1 MAEWCTIESDPGVF
15 TELIKQIGVKGAEVE
30 EIYSIDNLEDC
41 KPVYGLIFLFKWMS
55 GPQKECMEFYDPD
68 LFFANQVITNA
79 CATQAILSIL
89 LNSKLDIGPELRNL
103 REFAMPLDSQT
114 KGLTIGNSEVI
125 RNAHNSFARQEPFE
139 LVKVKAT
146 EDDDVFHFV
155 SYIPFNGH
163 IYELDGLQPGPI
175 HHGECNEEDWLEK
188 IKPVLFERIQKYS
201 ENEIRFTLLAIVN
214 NKKEIAEAALRE
226 QQSHISAIQSKLM
239 SLGVEIDSS
248 YMEIEFDEDYFN
260 NLPDDINQLQS
271 ELYAKQEAAKQQQNI
286 VENESFKNKKWKEEN
301 VRRRHNYIPFILAL
315 LQKLADKNQLI
326 PLLEQAKKK
335 KKRDNPEQ
343 QEALNK

>member
-1 MAEWCTIESDPGVF
+1 
-15 TELIKQIGVKGAEVE
+15 
-30 EIYSIDNLEDC
+30 
-41 KPVYGLIFLFKWMS
+41 MS

-139 LVKVKAT
+139 LIKVKAT

-175 HHGECNEEDWLEK
+175 HHGECNEED
-188 IKPVLFERIQKYS
+188 
-201 ENEIRFTLLAIVN
+201 
-214 NKKEIAEAALRE
+214 
-226 QQSHISAIQSKLM
+226 
-239 SLGVEIDSS
+239 
-248 YMEIEFDEDYFN
+248 
-260 NLPDDINQLQS
+260 
-271 ELYAKQEAAKQQQNI
+271 
-286 VENESFKNKKWKEEN
+286 
-301 VRRRHNYIPFILAL
+301 
-315 LQKLADKNQLI
+315 
-326 PLLEQAKKK
+326 
-335 KKRDNPEQ
+335 
-343 QEALNK
+343 